1 MQVIPTTDIDT
12 AAAAIE
18 AGRLVVVPTAR
29 WYMICA
35 DAANPDACKAILE
48 GKQRP
53 KNKPLALVVPDQDR
67 ARDLLHFTPDAERLA
82 AEFWPGDLALFLSWR
97 DPAAAARYTVV
108 GSPALTTHAPGALG
122 ALARAV
128 PELLAATTVNVS
140 GDAGP
145 EDRGPAITL
154 AEVEEFLTG
163 ADLDAVVM
171 DGGVCPAANH
181 LTIVDCADDQTHLV
195 RAGLVHQR
203 AVASALG
210 RALPTS

>member
-1 MQVIPTTDIDT
+1 MQIIPTTDIDT

-18 AGRLVVVPTAR
+18 AGSLVVVPTAR

-53 KNKPLALVVPDQDR
+53 KNKPLALVVPDQER

-82 AEFWPGDLALFLSWR
+82 AAFWPGDLALFLPWR
-97 DPAAAARYTVV
+97 ESADAARYTVV
-108 GSPALTTHAPGALG
+108 GSPALTTHAPGPLG
-122 ALARAV
+122 ALAQAV
-128 PELLAATTVNVS
+128 PGLLAATTVNVS

-145 EDRGPAITL
+145 DDRGPAITL
-154 AEVEEFLTG
+154 AEVEEFLTEAG
-163 ADLDAVVM
+163 LDAIVI

-181 LTIVDCADDQTHLV
+181 LTIVDCASDQTQLV

-203 AVASALG
+203 AVASVLG
-210 RALPTS
+210 RPLPTH

>member
-1 MQVIPTTDIDT
+1 MQVIPLTDTDT

-35 DAANPDACKAILE
+35 DAANPDAYKAILE

-67 ARDLLHFTPDAERLA
+67 ARDLLHFTPDAENLA
-82 AEFWPGDLALFLSWR
+82 HAFWPGDLALFLSWR
-97 DPAAAARYTVV
+97 DTARYTVV
-108 GSPALTTHAPGALG
+108 GSPALTTHAPGPLG

-128 PELLAATTVNVS
+128 PGLLAATTVNVS

-145 EDRGPAITL
+145 DDRGPAITL

-181 LTIVDCADDQTHLV
+181 LTIVDCADDQTHLD

>member
-1 MQVIPTTDIDT
+1 MQVIPPTDIAT

-53 KNKPLALVVPDQDR
+53 TNKPLALVVPDQNR
-67 ARDLLHFTPDAERLA
+67 AHDLLHFTPDAELLA

-97 DPAAAARYTVV
+97 DPADAARYTVV
-108 GSPALTTHAPGALG
+108 GSPALTTHAPGPLG
-122 ALARAV
+122 DLAQAV
-128 PELLAATTVNVS
+128 PGLLAATTVNVS

-145 EDRGPAITL
+145 DDRGPAITL
-154 AEVEEFLTG
+154 AEVEEFLTEAG
-163 ADLDAVVM
+163 LDAVVM

-181 LTIVDCADDQTHLV
+181 LTIVDCADDRTHLV
-195 RAGLVHQR
+195 RAGLVHPR

-210 RALPTS
+210 RALTTS

>member
-1 MQVIPTTDIDT
+1 MQIIPTTDIDT

-18 AGRLVVVPTAR
+18 AGRLVIVPTAR

-35 DAANPDACKAILE
+35 DAANPDAYKAILE

-53 KNKPLALVVPDQDR
+53 KNKPLALVVPDQER

-82 AEFWPGDLALFLSWR
+82 TAFWPGDLALFLSWR
-97 DPAAAARYTVV
+97 EPADAARYTVV
-108 GSPALTTHAPGALG
+108 GSPALTTHAPGPLG

-128 PELLAATTVNVS
+128 PGLLAATTVNVS

-145 EDRGPAITL
+145 DDRGPAITL
-154 AEVEEFLTG
+154 AEVEEFLTEAG
-163 ADLDAVVM
+163 LDAVVM

-181 LTIVDCADDQTHLV
+181 LTIVDCASDQTHLV
-195 RAGLVHQR
+195 RAGLVHPR
-203 AVASALG
+203 AVASVIG
-210 RALPTS
+210 RTLPTP

>member
-1 MQVIPTTDIDT
+1 MQIIPTTDIDT

-18 AGRLVVVPTAR
+18 AGRLVIVPTAR

-35 DAANPDACKAILE
+35 DGANPDACKAILE

-82 AEFWPGDLALFLSWR
+82 AAFWPGDLALFLPWR
-97 DPAAAARYTVV
+97 DPADATRYTVV
-108 GSPALTTHAPGALG
+108 GSPALTTLAPGPLG

-128 PELLAATTVNVS
+128 PGLLAATTVNVS

-145 EDRGPAITL
+145 DDRGPAITL
-154 AEVEEFLTG
+154 AEVEDFLTG
-163 ADLDAVVM
+163 AGLDAVVM

-181 LTIVDCADDQTHLV
+181 LTIVDCAGDQTHLV
-195 RAGLVHQR
+195 RAGLVHPR
-203 AVASALG
+203 AVASVVG

>member
-1 MQVIPTTDIDT
+1 MQVIPPTDIET

-35 DAANPDACKAILE
+35 DAANPDAYKAILE

-53 KNKPLALVVPDQDR
+53 KNKPLALVIPEHDR
-67 ARDLLHFTPDAERLA
+67 ARSLLHFTPDAERLVA
-82 AEFWPGDLALFLSWR
+82 AFWPGDLALFLPWR
-97 DPAAAARYTVV
+97 DPADAARYTVV
-108 GSPALTTHAPGALG
+108 GSPALTTQAPGPLG

-128 PELLAATTVNVS
+128 SGLLAATTVNVS

-145 EDRGPAITL
+145 TDRGPAITL

-163 ADLDAVVM
+163 ASLDAVVM

-181 LTIVDCADDQTHLV
+181 LTIVDCASEQTRLV
-195 RAGLVHQR
+195 RSGLVHPR
-203 AVASALG
+203 AVASVVG
-210 RALPTS
+210 RTLPTA

>member
-1 MQVIPTTDIDT
+1 MQVIASTDIDT

-35 DAANPDACKAILE
+35 DAATPDACKAILE

-53 KNKPLALVVPDQDR
+53 KNKPLALVVPDQGR
-67 ARDLLHFTPDAERLA
+67 ARDLLHFSPDAERLA
-82 AEFWPGDLALFLSWR
+82 AAFWPGDLALFLPWR
-97 DPAAAARYTVV
+97 GPADANRYTVV
-108 GSPALTTHAPGALG
+108 GSPALTTHAPGPLG

-128 PELLAATTVNVS
+128 PGLLAATTVNVS

-145 EDRGPAITL
+145 DDRGPAITL
-154 AEVEEFLTG
+154 AEVEGFLTESG
-163 ADLDAVVM
+163 LDAIVM

-181 LTIVDCADDQTHLV
+181 LTIVDCASDQTHLV
-195 RAGLVHQR
+195 RAGLVHPR
-203 AVASALG
+203 ALASILG
-210 RALPTS
+210 RVLPTS

>member
-1 MQVIPTTDIDT
+1 MQVIPPTDIDT

-53 KNKPLALVVPDQDR
+53 KNKPLALVVPHQDR
-67 ARDLLHFTPDAERLA
+67 ARDLLQFSPDAERLA
-82 AEFWPGDLALFLSWR
+82 AAFWPGDLALFLPWR
-97 DPAAAARYTVV
+97 EPADAARYAVV
-108 GSPALTTHAPGALG
+108 GSPALTTHAPGPLG
-122 ALARAV
+122 ALAGAV
-128 PELLAATTVNVS
+128 PGLLAATTVNVS

-145 EDRGPAITL
+145 DDRGPAITL
-154 AEVEEFLTG
+154 AEVQEFLAG
-163 ADLDAVVM
+163 AGLDAVVM

-181 LTIVDCADDQTHLV
+181 LTVIDCASDQTQLV
-195 RAGLVHQR
+195 RAGLVHPR
-203 AVASALG
+203 AVASVVG
-210 RALPTS
+210 RVLPTA

>member
-1 MQVIPTTDIDT
+1 MQVIPPTDIDT

-35 DAANPDACKAILE
+35 DAANPDAYKAVLE

-53 KNKPLALVVPDQDR
+53 KNKPLALVVPHQDR
-67 ARDLLHFTPDAERLA
+67 ARDLLEFTPDAERLA
-82 AEFWPGDLALFLSWR
+82 AAFWPGDLALFLPWR
-97 DPAAAARYTVV
+97 NPADADRYTVV
-108 GSPALTTHAPGALG
+108 GSPALTTHAPGPLG
-122 ALARAV
+122 ALAQAV
-128 PELLAATTVNVS
+128 PGLLAATTVNVS

-145 EDRGPAITL
+145 DDRGPAITL

-163 ADLDAVVM
+163 TGLDAVVM

-181 LTIVDCADDQTHLV
+181 LTIIDCTSDQTHLV
-195 RAGLVHQR
+195 RAGLVHPR
-203 AVASALG
+203 AIASVIG